1 MELKSKVWKKG
12 LIGSHMPQWLLA
24 HWKSSLRLQGGE
36 CGVTEEN
43 VQVENLGHLLQFG
56 VKQRLGI
63 RNETEKT

>member
-1 MELKSKVWKKG
+1 
-12 LIGSHMPQWLLA
+12 MPQWLLA

-43 VQVENLGHLLQFG
+43 AQVENLGHLLQFG